1 MFGTAISEACDQ
13 TLRQGCE
20 MSPSEKI
27 EMTSSEGIAQQ
38 FYSPWEGDSAI
49 SSWNDAIAAITEIC
63 KLCDAENVNIRTLAW
78 RGQADSSWSLHSSL
92 YRHLN
97 TEKEWGKPPRG
108 RTSAEV

>member
-1 MFGTAISEACDQ
+1 
-13 TLRQGCE
+13 
-20 MSPSEKI
+20 MSSSEKI